1 MKLHTADTKTFSD
14 SIRAASEHL
23 KINQVFI
30 EKDYWITLVLNRLSK
45 TKYVNE
51 TVFKGGT
58 SLSKG
63 FGLINRFSEDV
74 DIAIINAAD
83 KSGNVV
89 KNIIRTVEKEITEE
103 LTEVNLEGLTSK
115 GSRFRK
121 SVFEYSSIDKQNKN
135 NRLIVEINSFANP
148 FPYQQ
153 CTIKSFLYDF
163 LKATSNSG
171 NSSLREKYIEQYELQ
186 PFTINVLKKEQTL
199 LEKLVSLI
207 RFSFD
212 KDSVQSISTKIR
224 HFYDLYYLMND
235 SECNEFVKST
245 DFKKRFLE
253 ILEHDKGIFDDPE
266 NWQLKQLN
274 DSPLIT
280 DFTNIWQKLKET
292 YKTELSA
299 LAFSQIPDEKD
310 VSKSFEE
317 LLKLIQ

>member
-1 MKLHTADTKTFSD
+1 MTLHTADTKTFSD
-14 SIRAASEHL
+14 AIRAASEHL
-23 KINQVFI
+23 NINPVFV

-45 TKYVNE
+45 TKYVND

-89 KNIIRTVEKEITEE
+89 KNIIRTVEKEITKEF
-103 LTEVNLEGLTSK
+103 TEVNLEGVTSK

-121 SVFEYSSIDKQNKN
+121 SVFEYPSIDTKYKN

-153 CTIKSFLYDF
+153 CTIKSFIYDF
-163 LKATSNSG
+163 LKATN
-171 NSSLREKYIEQYELQ
+171 NEKYIEEYELQ

-207 RFSFD
+207 RFSFEENA
-212 KDSVQSISTKIR
+212 VQSISTKIR

-235 SECNEFVKST
+235 PECNEFIKSK

-253 ILEHDKGIFDDPE
+253 ILEHDKELFDEPE
-266 NWQLKQLN
+266 NWQSKQLTE
-274 DSPLIT
+274 SPLIT
-280 DFTNIWQKLKET
+280 DFANIWQQLKET

-299 LAFSQIPDEKD
+299 LAFSEIPGEEK
-310 VSKSFEE
+310 VSGSFKE
-317 LLKLIQ
+317 LIKLLQ